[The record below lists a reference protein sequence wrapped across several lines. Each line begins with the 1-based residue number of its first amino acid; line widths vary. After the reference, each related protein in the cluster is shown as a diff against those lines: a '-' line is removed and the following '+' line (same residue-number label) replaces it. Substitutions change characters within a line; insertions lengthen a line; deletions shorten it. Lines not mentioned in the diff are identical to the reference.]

1 MMRDGG
7 SPRSDAEI
15 LAIGREVLAQEAA
28 ELADL
33 AGRLDEAFVA
43 AVRAVEACRGR
54 VIVTG
59 LGKSG
64 IVARKLAATL
74 TATGT
79 PSHFIHPVEAIHG
92 DLGVVGAGDVMIAVS
107 RSGDNP
113 EITQLTGLA
122 RHFDMV
128 MIALTGRPES
138 ELARL
143 SDIVVVC
150 DVAREACPLNLTPT
164 TSAAAAMVVGDALAL
179 SLLTLRG
186 FDERDFAAYHPGG
199 VLGRSLL
206 LTVGEL
212 MHGDDELPRVGVDA
226 TLRDCLPELVARRL
240 GCACVVRPDGTLAG
254 ICVDGDVK
262 RILLE
267 YDDPLSRPM
276 SELMS
281 SDPETI
287 RAEDLAVTA
296 LRRMEERARGPITVL
311 VVVDADDR
319 PVGLLHIHDILRAGI
334 YGSGPRDA
342 GPSTGGTPTDGSC
355 EAS

>member
-7 SPRSDAEI
+7 SPRSDREI
-15 LAIGREVLAQEAA
+15 LEIGRDVLRQEAA
-28 ELADL
+28 ELAAL
-33 AGRLDEAFVA
+33 GARLDEAFVA

-64 IVARKLAATL
+64 LVARKLAATL

-92 DLGVVGAGDVMIAVS
+92 DLGLVRRGDVLIAVS

-113 EITQLTGLA
+113 EITGLTGLA

-128 MIALTGRPES
+128 MIALTARPGS

-143 SDIVVVC
+143 SDIVVPC

-164 TSAAAAMVVGDALAL
+164 TSAAAAMIVGDALAL
-179 SLLTLRG
+179 ALLTLRG
-186 FDERDFAAYHPGG
+186 FDETDFAVFHPGG

-206 LTVGEL
+206 MTVGEL
-212 MHGDDELPRVGVDA
+212 MHGEDELPRVAVDA
-226 TLRDCLPELVARRL
+226 TLRECLPELVAKRL
-240 GCACVVRPDGTLAG
+240 GCACVVRPDGVLAG

-267 YDDPLSRPM
+267 YEDPLSRPM
-276 SELMS
+276 SALMS
-281 SDPETI
+281 PDPETI
-287 RAEDLAVTA
+287 GIDELAVTA
-296 LRRMEERARGPITVL
+296 LRRMEERPRGPITVL
-311 VVVDADDR
+311 VVVDAEGR
-319 PVGLLHIHDILRAGI
+319 PVGLVHIHDILRAGI
-334 YGSGPRDA
+334 YGSGPR
-342 GPSTGGTPTDGSC
+342 SR
-355 EAS
+355 EAADPAHDRD